1 MANITRW
8 NPIREMA
15 AMQNVMDRMF
25 DETVRSLRPFS
36 SFENGEFANAL
47 ALDVH
52 EDETTFTVTTSLPGV
67 KSENININLHD
78 DFLTIEAEMP
88 ETRHES
94 KNGRT
99 LVQERAY
106 GKYSRRIR
114 LPQSV
119 NADKVEANYE
129 DGVLTLTLP
138 KAEHALP
145 RSIPVKRLSGNSA
158 TLSTEATPQLEA
170 EGTNNGNHRNH

>member
-8 NPIREMA
+8 NPLREMT

-25 DETVRSLRPFS
+25 DETVRSMRPLGN
-36 SFENGEFANAL
+36 FENGEFANAL

-52 EDETTFTVTTSLPGV
+52 EDDNTFTVTTSLPGV
-67 KSENININLHD
+67 KAEDIHVNLHD

-88 ETRHES
+88 ETKRES
-94 KNGRT
+94 NNGRT

-114 LPQSV
+114 LPQPV
-119 NADKVEANYE
+119 NADAVEANYE

-145 RSIPVKRLSGNSA
+145 RSIPVKRLGNNTNSN
-158 TLSTEATPQLEA
+158 STPELQVEN
-170 EGTNNGNHRNH
+170 TNNHRNN

>member
-8 NPIREMA
+8 GPIREMA
-15 AMQNVMDRMF
+15 AMQNMMDRIV
-25 DETVRSLRPFS
+25 DETLRSARAS
-36 SFENGEFANAL
+36 GTFENSEFGSAL

-52 EDETTFTVTTSLPGV
+52 EDETHYTVTTSLPGV
-67 KSENININLHD
+67 KSEHIQVNLHD
-78 DFLTIEAEMP
+78 DDLTIEAEMP
-88 ETRHES
+88 ETKTGSR
-94 KNGRT
+94 NGRM

-114 LPQSV
+114 LPQPV
-119 NADKVEANYE
+119 NAEKVEANYE

-145 RSIPVKRLSGNSA
+145 RSIPVKRLGNGS
-158 TLSTEATPQLEA
+158 EQ
-170 EGTNNGNHRNH
+170 NGS